1 LPPVAWRRRG
11 RRLRKVAER
20 LEKMADL
27 LRRQRCVTVSYAASA
42 LGISRT
48 QAAYALELLRRQR
61 GDVTK
66 AVYARNAVYC
76 LGEVDDDPDIVIKT
90 RNREICV
97 NKRMVRKVIRDFV
110 NSARGGRVAIRPS
123 AVARALGVDVN
134 IPAALRALHDVIIDV
149 LGGAVAEV
157 YKNKRKTLILVDVE
171 KARRII

>member
-1 LPPVAWRRRG
+1 
-11 RRLRKVAER
+11 
-20 LEKMADL
+20 MADL

-61 GDVTK
+61 GDVSK

-76 LGEVDDDPDIVIKT
+76 LGQVDDPDIVVRTYGREVRI
-90 RNREICV
+90 NR
-97 NKRMVRKVIRDFV
+97 RRVREVIRDIV

-123 AVARALGVDVN
+123 AVARALGADGLSAVKT
-134 IPAALRALHDVIIDV
+134 LHSMIIDV
-149 LGGAVAEV
+149 LGGAVVEV
-157 YKNKRKTLILVDVE
+157 YRRRNQTLILVDVE